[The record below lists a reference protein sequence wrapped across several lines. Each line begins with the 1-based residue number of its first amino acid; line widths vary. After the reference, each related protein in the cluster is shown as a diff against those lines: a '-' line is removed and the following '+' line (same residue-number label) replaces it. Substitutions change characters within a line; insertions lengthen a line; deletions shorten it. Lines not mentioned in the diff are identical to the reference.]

1 MNAIAFQE
9 NSGFGKSYNINAFT
23 DAHDVVLV
31 PLCLCNRG
39 THSSVVQPASNPR
52 TDLGAQEAQP
62 PCPVS
67 TQTVAEEA
75 SASAAQPASNTGMDL
90 DVEVTDPPSG
100 SSSST
105 HPEEVEQ
112 THLSEPSRALSLGIP
127 TSSTPLY
134 STLLEK
140 LANTDDVS
148 IMDSLASMCLFGDLQ
163 NKPPAIN
170 AAQPDHDPTSPYDL
184 SMRVEC
190 LLEKIKEQRELHIAR
205 IAKRKDPRLRH
216 KDRLIFHD
224 RDMREIMN
232 AWRSQPET
240 WMKSETL
247 QKLKNYTT
255 QQCHQTIKSAF
266 STMLFSLFGNKS
278 FTETCIR
285 YPVCS
290 AEQPANILKEFAE
303 AWQAGQ
309 NSIELQRERERSK
322 PNPNKRLSK
331 QIHELNQLSKHA
343 AYIRR
348 KIAEDWNYWYQLS
361 WKDKKLWEEH
371 DDADI
376 RRQIAAL
383 RAQQQPRFAGAAPA
397 IARNMTQQC

>member
-1 MNAIAFQE
+1 
-9 NSGFGKSYNINAFT
+9 
-23 DAHDVVLV
+23 
-31 PLCLCNRG
+31 
-39 THSSVVQPASNPR
+39 
-52 TDLGAQEAQP
+52 
-62 PCPVS
+62 
-67 TQTVAEEA
+67 
-75 SASAAQPASNTGMDL
+75 MDL

-163 NKPPAIN
+163 NKPPAIS

-190 LLEKIKEQRELHIAR
+190 LFEQIKEQRELHIAR

-278 FTETCIR
+278 FTETCSR

-290 AEQPANILKEFAE
+290 AEHPANILKEFAE
-303 AWQAGQ
+303 AWEAGQ

-343 AYIRR
+343 AYIRQE
-348 KIAEDWNYWYQLS
+348 IAEDWNYWYQLS